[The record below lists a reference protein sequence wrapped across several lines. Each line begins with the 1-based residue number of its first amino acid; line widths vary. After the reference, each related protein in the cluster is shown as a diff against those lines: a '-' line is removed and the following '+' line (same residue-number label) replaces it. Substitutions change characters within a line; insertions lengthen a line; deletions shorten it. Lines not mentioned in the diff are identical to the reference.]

1 MDKEFTELINN
12 GGRIGQAVFALLR
25 AKEGLLE
32 ARNTFKDFAESAPYP
47 GEILKYY
54 SYGLSLS
61 ETIGRINGLLG
72 SIKDDYPTN
81 SKGSRRKN

>member
-1 MDKEFTELINN
+1 MDKDFRDLIDN
-12 GGRIGQAVFALLR
+12 GGQIGKAVFALLR
-25 AKEGLLE
+25 AKETLLE
-32 ARNTFKDFAESAPYP
+32 ARVIFKAFAESALYP

-72 SIKDDYPTN
+72 SIKDDLSES
-81 SKGSRRKN
+81 SKCSKLKN